1 MGCDDTC
8 RIGALSLCIM
18 RILRILVGHSPRI
31 SSSCDSLT

>member
-8 RIGALSLCIM
+8 RNGALSLCIL
-18 RILRILVGHSPRI
+18 RILRILVGHSAMI